1 MSKSVGKNSSKSI
14 AKDRRSAKR
23 LRPQEI
29 EAAIIDT
36 AFEDLREHG
45 FRGVTIESISA
56 KTGIAKTSIYRR
68 WPNKAAMV
76 MDAFLFR
83 IGPGIEFSSKPRYVA
98 SIRLQM
104 LALAKAFRGPF
115 GSMIKALL
123 GEAQFDAELA
133 EAFRTRWINPRREA
147 AKEVIQAAIRN
158 KELRADIDLDQ
169 ALDALY
175 GGLYYRLMIGSGP
188 LSDACVRGIFSA
200 VMDGLRVP
208 EDEESRGRFLS
219 KGISKRTVISD
230 ESNSDYTNRRP

>member
-1 MSKSVGKNSSKSI
+1 M
-14 AKDRRSAKR
+14 KR
-23 LRPQEI
+23 LRPEEI
-29 EAAIIDT
+29 ETMILNT
-36 AFEDLREHG
+36 AFEDLLEQG
-45 FRGVTIESISA
+45 FRAVTVDSISA

-76 MDAFLFR
+76 MEAFLFR
-83 IGPGIEFSSKPRYVA
+83 IGPGIEFPRKPSYVE

-133 EAFRTRWINPRREA
+133 EAFRTRWIAPRRVA
-147 AKEVIQAAIRN
+147 AKEVLQSAVGN
-158 KELRADIDLDQ
+158 NELRPDVDLDQ

-200 VMDGLRVP
+200 VMDGLRIR
-208 EDEESRGRFLS
+208 E
-219 KGISKRTVISD
+219 
-230 ESNSDYTNRRP
+230 N

>member
-1 MSKSVGKNSSKSI
+1 MSKSI
-14 AKDRRSAKR
+14 EKDRRSVKR
-23 LRPQEI
+23 LRPEEI
-29 EAAIIDT
+29 ETVIINT
-36 AFEDLREHG
+36 VFEDLREHG
-45 FRGVTIESISA
+45 FRAVTVESISA

-76 MDAFLFR
+76 MEAFLFR
-83 IGPGIEFSSKPRYVA
+83 IGPGIEFPRRSTYVE

-133 EAFRTRWINPRREA
+133 EAFRTRWISPRREA
-147 AKEVIQAAIRN
+147 AKEVIQSAIRN
-158 KELRADIDLDQ
+158 KELRPDVDLDQ

-200 VMDGLRVP
+200 VLDGLRVR
-208 EDEESRGRFLS
+208 ED
-219 KGISKRTVISD
+219 
-230 ESNSDYTNRRP
+230 

>member
-1 MSKSVGKNSSKSI
+1 MSKRI
-14 AKDRRSAKR
+14 EKDRRPVKR
-23 LRPQEI
+23 LRPEEI
-29 EAAIIDT
+29 EAVVINT
-36 AFEDLREHG
+36 VFQDLLEHG
-45 FRGVTIESISA
+45 FRAVTVESISA

-76 MDAFLFR
+76 MEAFLFR
-83 IGPGIEFSSKPRYVA
+83 IGPGIEFPRKPSYIE

-115 GSMIKALL
+115 GSMVKALL

-133 EAFRTRWINPRREA
+133 EAFRTRWITPRREA
-147 AKEVIQAAIRN
+147 AKAVIQSAIRN

-200 VMDGLRVP
+200 VLDGLHLR
-208 EDEESRGRFLS
+208 ED
-219 KGISKRTVISD
+219 
-230 ESNSDYTNRRP
+230 

>member
-1 MSKSVGKNSSKSI
+1 MSKSI
-14 AKDRRSAKR
+14 EKDRRSVKR
-23 LRPQEI
+23 LRPEDI
-29 EAAIIDT
+29 EAVIINT
-36 AFEDLREHG
+36 TFEDLREHG
-45 FRGVTIESISA
+45 FRAVTVESISA

-76 MDAFLFR
+76 MDAFLSR
-83 IGPGIEFSSKPRYVA
+83 IGPGIEFPRKPRYVE

-123 GEAQFDAELA
+123 GEAQFDGELA
-133 EAFRTRWINPRREA
+133 EAFRTRWITPRREA

-200 VMDGLRVP
+200 VMDGLHVR
-208 EDEESRGRFLS
+208 ED
-219 KGISKRTVISD
+219 
-230 ESNSDYTNRRP
+230 

>member
-1 MSKSVGKNSSKSI
+1 MSKRI
-14 AKDRRSAKR
+14 EKDRRPVKR
-23 LRPQEI
+23 LRPEEI
-29 EAAIIDT
+29 EAVVINT
-36 AFEDLREHG
+36 VFQDLLEHG
-45 FRGVTIESISA
+45 FRAVTVESISA

-76 MDAFLFR
+76 MEAFLFR
-83 IGPGIEFSSKPRYVA
+83 IGPGIEFPRKPSYVE

-115 GSMIKALL
+115 GSMVKALL

-133 EAFRTRWINPRREA
+133 EAFRTRWIAPRREA
-147 AKEVIQAAIRN
+147 AKAVIQSAIRN

-200 VMDGLRVP
+200 VLDGLQVR
-208 EDEESRGRFLS
+208 ED
-219 KGISKRTVISD
+219 
-230 ESNSDYTNRRP
+230 

>member
-1 MSKSVGKNSSKSI
+1 MSKSIEKG
-14 AKDRRSAKR
+14 RRSVKR
-23 LRPQEI
+23 LRPEEI
-29 EAAIIDT
+29 EAVIINT
-36 AFEDLREHG
+36 AFEDLLEHG
-45 FRGVTIESISA
+45 FRAVTVESISA

-83 IGPGIEFSSKPRYVA
+83 IGPGIKFPKKPSSVE

-104 LALAKAFRGPF
+104 LSLAKAFRGPF

-123 GEAQFDAELA
+123 GEAQFDGELA
-133 EAFRTRWINPRREA
+133 EAFRTRWITPRREA

-158 KELRADIDLDQ
+158 KELRAGIDLDQ

-200 VMDGLRVP
+200 VMNGLYVR
-208 EDEESRGRFLS
+208 ED
-219 KGISKRTVISD
+219 
-230 ESNSDYTNRRP
+230 

>member
-1 MSKSVGKNSSKSI
+1 V
-14 AKDRRSAKR
+14 KR
-23 LRPQEI
+23 LRPEEI
-29 EAAIIDT
+29 EALIINT
-36 AFEDLREHG
+36 AFEELMEHG
-45 FRGVTIESISA
+45 FRAVTVESISA

-76 MDAFLFR
+76 MEAFLFR
-83 IGPGIEFSSKPRYVA
+83 IGPGIEFPRKPSYVE

-133 EAFRTRWINPRREA
+133 EAFRTRWITPRREA
-147 AKEVIQAAIRN
+147 AKEVIQSAIRN
-158 KELRADIDLDQ
+158 KELRPDVDLDQ

-188 LSDACVRGIFSA
+188 LSDACVRGIFCA
-200 VMDGLRVP
+200 VLDGLRVR
-208 EDEESRGRFLS
+208 ED
-219 KGISKRTVISD
+219 
-230 ESNSDYTNRRP
+230 

>member
-1 MSKSVGKNSSKSI
+1 MSKRIEKDGRSV
-14 AKDRRSAKR
+14 KR
-23 LRPQEI
+23 LRPEQI
-29 EAAIIDT
+29 EAVIISTVFD
-36 AFEDLREHG
+36 ELLENG
-45 FRGVTIESISA
+45 FRAVTIESISA

-76 MDAFLFR
+76 MEAFLFR
-83 IGPGIEFSSKPRYVA
+83 IGPGIEFPRKPSYVE

-133 EAFRTRWINPRREA
+133 EAFRTRWIAPRRDA
-147 AKEVIQAAIRN
+147 AKEVLQSAIGN
-158 KELRADIDLDQ
+158 KELRPDVDLDQ

-200 VMDGLRVP
+200 VLDGLHVR
-208 EDEESRGRFLS
+208 ED
-219 KGISKRTVISD
+219 
-230 ESNSDYTNRRP
+230 

>member
-1 MSKSVGKNSSKSI
+1 MPKRVEKDGRSV
-14 AKDRRSAKR
+14 KR
-23 LRPQEI
+23 LRPEQI
-29 EAAIIDT
+29 EAVIIST
-36 AFEDLREHG
+36 VFEELLENG
-45 FRGVTIESISA
+45 FRAVTIESISA

-76 MDAFLFR
+76 MEAFLFR
-83 IGPGIEFSSKPRYVA
+83 IGPGIEFPSKSSYVE

-123 GEAQFDAELA
+123 GEAQFDVELA
-133 EAFRTRWINPRREA
+133 EAFRTRWISPRREA
-147 AKEVIQAAIRN
+147 AKEVIQSAIRN
-158 KELRADIDLDQ
+158 KELRPDVDLDQ

-200 VMDGLRVP
+200 VLDGLRVR
-208 EDEESRGRFLS
+208 ED
-219 KGISKRTVISD
+219 
-230 ESNSDYTNRRP
+230 